1 MNFKKKV
8 QCINMNSRL
17 IQFLLVEVIVWI
29 CRSLYG
35 DGDEMWNFL
44 FFFYYFTLKIDNQ
57 IVWLLINKFLPF
69 FNLQDLFDQKNSS
82 FCLIGTF
89 FPYIK
94 IIKIPFLHDRT
105 SDTDLPYDS
114 HLWKESRAFSMD
126 SLFDNTS
133 TSSVE
138 DTVGCCQAQS
148 NQVFI
153 GMVTMQYQARQ
164 VPLYTNL

>member
-1 MNFKKKV
+1 MKCEN
-8 QCINMNSRL
+8 IL
-17 IQFLLVEVIVWI
+17 I
-29 CRSLYG
+29 
-35 DGDEMWNFL
+35 
-44 FFFYYFTLKIDNQ
+44 FYYFTPKIDNQ
-57 IVWLLINKFLPF
+57 IVRLLINKFLQF
-69 FNLQDLFDQKNSS
+69 VNLQDSFDKKFCS
-82 FCLIGTF
+82 FCLIGKF
-89 FPYIK
+89 SFLYFSPSIK
-94 IIKIPFLHDRT
+94 VTIPFLCDRT

>member
-1 MNFKKKV
+1 M
-8 QCINMNSRL
+8 QI
-17 IQFLLVEVIVWI
+17 
-29 CRSLYG
+29 SLWG
-35 DGDEMWNFL
+35 WGWNVKF
-44 FFFYYFTLKIDNQ
+44 FIFFYYFTLKIDNQ

-82 FCLIGTF
+82 FCLIGRF

-94 IIKIPFLHDRT
+94 IIKIPFLCDRT

>member
-1 MNFKKKV
+1 M
-8 QCINMNSRL
+8 
-17 IQFLLVEVIVWI
+17 
-29 CRSLYG
+29 
-35 DGDEMWNFL
+35 
-44 FFFYYFTLKIDNQ
+44 FYYSTLKIDNQ
-57 IVWLLINKFLPF
+57 IVWLLINNLLPF
-69 FNLQDLFDQKNSS
+69 VNLQDLFIQKLCS
-82 FCLIGTF
+82 FCLIGKF
-89 FPYIK
+89 SFLYFPPFIK
-94 IIKIPFLHDRT
+94 IINIPLLRDRT